1 LAARGVNHQ
10 DIASAL
16 HVHKNTIFR
25 YLQRIKPEMAQIQT
39 FNDQTG
45 NVLALTLA
53 RCCSILDKLLIH
65 YDNEAVLGGLS
76 AAEKER
82 LLGRVA
88 ITTGIIFD
96 KLRLHE
102 GKSTSNNSH
111 EIQLRE
117 AHATLPFPAS
127 SGGVGD
133 NPAS

>member
-1 LAARGVNHQ
+1 
-10 DIASAL
+10 
-16 HVHKNTIFR
+16 
-25 YLQRIKPEMAQIQT
+25 MAQIQT